1 MREPPPAQGGGSEKG
16 EREVETLWILAA
28 CAGAS
33 GLPFLRRLLRIPEE
47 NRERTLAGV
56 LPQLRQAIRGMLA
69 TLFWR
74 RPWARRQLCWRG
86 GQRPRSGKLRGV
98 FTHFKG
104 GFPWKSLGLRKS

>member
-69 TLFWR
+69 TLA
-74 RPWARRQLCWRG
+74 PAEAMGTAAALLARRAAAPELPAPGRF
-86 GQRPRSGKLRGV
+86 RTFLRDAFCGNR
-98 FTHFKG
+98 
-104 GFPWKSLGLRKS
+104 WD